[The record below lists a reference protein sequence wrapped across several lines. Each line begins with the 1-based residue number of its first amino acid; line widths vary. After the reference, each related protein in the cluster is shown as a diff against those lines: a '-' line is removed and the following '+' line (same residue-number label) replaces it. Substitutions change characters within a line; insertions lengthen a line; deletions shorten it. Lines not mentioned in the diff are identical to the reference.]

1 MNERTAGLAASMVV
15 CKELLVFPLIILY
28 ADFAAAAVVVVVAA
42 VAVDAFVLE
51 VFPVAVDFQQ
61 VWLAPS
67 ANLWASPDQFCSR
80 PANWAHPVAFR
91 ATSSGRAE
99 KV

>member
-1 MNERTAGLAASMVV
+1 MNERTVGLAVSRVV
-15 CKELLVFPLIILY
+15 CKERLVIPLIILFV
-28 ADFAAAAVVVVVAA
+28 DFAAVVVAA
-42 VAVDAFVLE
+42 AAAVDAFVLE
-51 VFPVAVDFQQ
+51 VLPVAVDFQR

-67 ANLWASPDQFCSR
+67 ATLWASPDQFCSR
-80 PANWAHPVAFR
+80 PAIWAHPVAFR